1 MRPAQR
7 PPRFHAR
14 PRPRMRPISGLA
26 VAGLAAAAALA
37 LAACAGTGTGTDP
50 GSTPFPI
57 PSVTASVP
65 MITATPPAT
74 PTDAPATG
82 APQPAPA
89 SDPDPADP
97 STWTI
102 GFDGIGPI
110 TLGTPL
116 SEVEAIVAPT
126 DSCRPGVDSF
136 FDSTVVASTDGGTG
150 EGDTAT
156 VGLVISQSVAKS
168 SVTGIPTTAEG
179 IGVGSTIDE
188 LLAAYPDAEPYEA
201 VNSTAYRITDGTTYI
216 HFDDYGKGT
225 IQIIEVTSA
234 PIKPKE
240 YCG

>member
-1 MRPAQR
+1 MRPAR
-7 PPRFHAR
+7 
-14 PRPRMRPISGLA
+14 GLA
-26 VAGLAAAAALA
+26 VAGLVAAAALA
-37 LAACAGTGTGTDP
+37 LAGCAGA
-50 GSTPFPI
+50 GSGGSDATPFPI

-65 MITATPPAT
+65 TISATPPAFTSTAT
-74 PTDAPATG
+74 PTAAPE
-82 APQPAPA
+82 PVPA

-116 SEVEAIVAPT
+116 ADIEAAVPPT

-136 FDSTVVASTDGGTG
+136 FGSAVVASTDGADG
-150 EGDTAT
+150 ES
-156 VGLVISQSVAKS
+156 VGLVISQAVAAGDGS
-168 SVTGIPTTAEG
+168 SITPPTTAEG

-188 LLAAYPDAEPYEA
+188 LLAAYPDAEPYQA
-201 VNSTAYRITDGTTYI
+201 VNSTVYRITDGATYI

-225 IQIIEVTSA
+225 VQIVEVTSS
-234 PIKPKE
+234 PVKPKE

>member
-7 PPRFHAR
+7 PHRIHANSRPSPRSRRRPAPRF
-14 PRPRMRPISGLA
+14 A
-26 VAGLAAAAALA
+26 VAGLVAAAALA
-37 LAACAGTGTGTDP
+37 LAGCAGTGSG
-50 GSTPFPI
+50 GSEATPFPI

-65 MITATPPAT
+65 TITATPPAFTSTAT
-74 PTDAPATG
+74 PTAAPE
-82 APQPAPA
+82 PAPA
-89 SDPDPADP
+89 PDPADP

-116 SEVEAIVAPT
+116 ADIEAAVPPT

-136 FDSTVVASTDGGTG
+136 FGSAVVASTDGADG
-150 EGDTAT
+150 ES
-156 VGLVISQSVAKS
+156 VGLVISQGVASGEGS
-168 SVTGIPTTAEG
+168 SITPPTTAEG

-188 LLAAYPDAEPYEA
+188 LLAAYPDAEPYQA
-201 VNSTAYRITDGTTYI
+201 VNSTVYRITDGATYI

-225 IQIIEVTSA
+225 VQIVEVTSSA
-234 PIKPKE
+234 VKPKE

>member
-1 MRPAQR
+1 
-7 PPRFHAR
+7 
-14 PRPRMRPISGLA
+14 MRPISGLA

-74 PTDAPATG
+74 PTDAPATD

-89 SDPDPADP
+89 SDPADP

-116 SEVEAIVAPT
+116 SEVDAIVAPT

-136 FDSTVVASTDGGTG
+136 FDSTVVASTDGGAG
-150 EGDTAT
+150 EGDAAT

-234 PIKPKE
+234 PIKAKE